1 LNKSIDAPGHE
12 KKHFQV
18 ERIAFFSDAIT
29 AIASTL
35 LILEFKIPP
44 LGRDHSWGEIRH
56 LYAGRLVIPVLGLV
70 LSFYSIS
77 RLWFKHHALFEKLTA
92 YNMRLL
98 VINQVFLFMIM
109 LIPVT
114 TSFML
119 EDDNPLFIR
128 LFIYLSNLGLCNIA
142 FFFLMVTA
150 LRPVNGLSGI
160 HAAEYH
166 EIRKKDRS
174 LLHGLTFIAA
184 AVLSLYKLQYF
195 WVVFIPSGIY
205 RFYLHFV
212 WLKNQFKAKQKHR
225 AKTDGF

>member
-1 LNKSIDAPGHE
+1 MNKPILDPGHD

-44 LGRDHSWGEIRH
+44 LGRDHSWAQIRD
-56 LYAGRLVIPVLGLV
+56 LYAGRLNIPIIGLI

-77 RLWFKHHALFEKLTA
+77 RLWFKHHALFEKLSA
-92 YNMRLL
+92 YNTRLL
-98 VINQVFLFMIM
+98 IINQFFLFMIM

-114 TSFML
+114 TSCML

-128 LFIYLSNLGLCNIA
+128 LLIYLSNLGLCNIA
-142 FFFLMVTA
+142 YFFLMVTA
-150 LRPVNGLSGI
+150 LRPVNQLSGI
-160 HAAEYH
+160 RAAEYH

-174 LLHGLTFIAA
+174 LLHGITFAA
-184 AVLSLYKLQYF
+184 AAILSLYTIK
-195 WVVFIPSGIY
+195 VFLGRLHTVRYLPVLRPFCLAQKSGY
-205 RFYLHFV
+205 S
-212 WLKNQFKAKQKHR
+212 
-225 AKTDGF
+225 KTET

>member
-1 LNKSIDAPGHE
+1 LNKSIHASGHD

-44 LGRDHSWGEIRH
+44 LGRDHSWVEIRH
-56 LYAGRLVIPVLGLV
+56 LYAGRLIIPIIGLI

-98 VINQVFLFMIM
+98 IINQFVLFMIM

-119 EDDNPLFIR
+119 EYDNPLFIR
-128 LFIYLSNLGLCNIA
+128 LFIYLCNLGLCNIA
-142 FFFLMVTA
+142 YYFLMVTA
-150 LRPVNGLSGI
+150 LRPANQLSGI
-160 HAAEYH
+160 SASEYH

-174 LLHGLTFIAA
+174 LLHGVSFVAA
-184 AVLSLYKLQYF
+184 AILSLYTIHYF

-205 RFYLHFV
+205 RLYRYLV
-212 WLKNQFKAKQKHR
+212 WLKTQFTVKRKHR
-225 AKTDGF
+225 ATTRN

>member
-1 LNKSIDAPGHE
+1 MNKSILDPGHD

-44 LGRDHSWGEIRH
+44 LGRDHSWAQIRH
-56 LYAGRLVIPVLGLV
+56 LYAGRLIIPIIGLI

-77 RLWFKHHALFEKLTA
+77 RLWFKHHALLEKLTA
-92 YNMRLL
+92 YNTRLL
-98 VINQVFLFMIM
+98 IINQFFLFMIM

-119 EDDNPLFIR
+119 ENDNPLFIR

-142 FFFLMVTA
+142 YFFLMVTA
-150 LRPVNGLSGI
+150 LHPVNRLSGI
-160 HAAEYH
+160 QTVEYH

-174 LLHGLTFIAA
+174 LLHGVTFVAA
-184 AVLSLYKLQYF
+184 AILSLYTIKYF

-205 RFYLHFV
+205 RFYVHFV
-212 WLKNQFKAKQKHR
+212 WLKNQFTAKRKHR
-225 AKTDGF
+225 TPPRN